1 MASKKVVAKASAKK
15 RRAARPPR
23 QVALGVDELAAL
35 TAAQRRYLGWRTGEY
50 AVAPVDRSN
59 FTSLREAAGSMRKA
73 LAPFLL
79 DAVNPDAARLLAL
92 VQEADGFTADQST
105 YRTYLAR
112 LSRVLALLEAACSVT
127 VNRGIPIDERAYLW
141 VCCAADE
148 LLNTTGRRPTSTSV
162 ARTLALFASAH
173 PAVPAVSASQVKAAL
188 TAWRRFRADAHGQGD
203 PEAPTLERM
212 EP

>member
-1 MASKKVVAKASAKK
+1 VATKKAVAKASAKK

-23 QVALGVDELAAL
+23 QVVLGADELAAL

-50 AVAPVDRSN
+50 PMAPVDRST

-73 LAPFLL
+73 LAPFVLD

-127 VNRGIPIDERAYLW
+127 VNRGIPMDERAYLW

-162 ARTLALFASAH
+162 TRTLALFSSAH
-173 PAVPAVSASQVKAAL
+173 PAVPAVSASQVRAAL
-188 TAWRRFRADAHGQGD
+188 TAWRRFRADGSL
-203 PEAPTLERM
+203 APKQPGGES
-212 EP
+212 